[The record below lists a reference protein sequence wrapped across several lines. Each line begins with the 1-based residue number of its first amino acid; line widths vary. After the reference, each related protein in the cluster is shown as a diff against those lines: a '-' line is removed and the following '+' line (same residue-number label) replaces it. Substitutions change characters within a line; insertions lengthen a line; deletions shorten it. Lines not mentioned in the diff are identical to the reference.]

1 MAKSI
6 SPLSVGDLAPD
17 FSSTDSTGT
26 IRSLSEFSGSKLVL
40 YFYPRDNT
48 PGCTS
53 QACNLTENYS
63 ELSKHGIKIVGVSPD
78 SEAKHIKFINKY
90 DIAFELLADEDKS
103 VHLAYGVWAEKKF
116 MGKVFDGTHRTT
128 FLIDENSKIVEII
141 AKPKC
146 TNHAAEILAGYNL

>member
-1 MAKSI
+1 MAKCI
-6 SPLSVGDLAPD
+6 SPLSVGDVAPD
-17 FSSTDSTGT
+17 FKSKDSSGT
-26 IRSLSEFSGSKLVL
+26 TRSLSEFSGSKLAL

-63 ELSKHGIKIVGVSPD
+63 ELSKHGIKILGVSPD
-78 SEAKHIKFINKY
+78 SAAKHIKFIDKY

-128 FLIDENSKIVEII
+128 FLIDENSKIIEII
-141 AKPKC
+141 AKPTCKD
-146 TNHAAEILAGYNL
+146 HASEILEGFNI

>member
-1 MAKSI
+1 MSKVEINKS
-6 SPLSVGDLAPD
+6 VTN
-17 FSSTDSTGT
+17 FSLPGTGGT
-26 IRSLSEFSGSKLVL
+26 EFSLSKFLGKTVVL

-63 ELSKHGIKIVGVSPD
+63 ELSKHGIKIIGVSPD

-103 VHLAYGVWAEKKF
+103 VHMAYGVWAEKKF
-116 MGKVFDGTHRTT
+116 MGKVYDGTHRTT

-146 TNHAAEILAGYNL
+146 KDHAAEILAGYNL